1 MKTHC
6 EALVAGLDCCDIDGR
21 RDARNCVAEIP
32 FRHDAQL
39 EHQCLRSILQSVVHK
54 TKFQQ
59 FLFHPCHELEI
70 GNGQM
75 KMTLCWLLSLKS
87 DGVAYKN
94 KLC

>member
-1 MKTHC
+1 
-6 EALVAGLDCCDIDGR
+6 
-21 RDARNCVAEIP
+21 
-32 FRHDAQL
+32 
-39 EHQCLRSILQSVVHK
+39 VVHK